1 MIYNFLSDYL
11 SIIIFLFIA
20 LFLSIGFIIA
30 NYLASPSN
38 PDPEKLSAYECG
50 FEAFDDSRM
59 EFDVRFYLVA
69 ILFIIFDLEIAF
81 LFPLG
86 NFFGSL
92 GALGFWSMMVFF
104 GILQLDLFMSGKKE
118 HWNGNKI

>member
-1 MIYNFLSDYL
+1 MIYNFLTDYL

-20 LFLSIGFIIA
+20 LFLSIGFIVA
-30 NYLASPSN
+30 NFLASPSN

-81 LFPLG
+81 SFSLG
-86 NFFGSL
+86 NFFRQFRISWFL
-92 GALGFWSMMVFF
+92 VNDDFF
-104 GILQLDLFMSGKKE
+104 RNFNNWVYL
-118 HWNGNKI
+118 

>member
-1 MIYNFLSDYL
+1 MIYNFLSEYL

-20 LFLSIGFIIA
+20 LFLSIGFIVV

-81 LFPLG
+81 LFPWAI
-86 NFFGSL
+86 SL
-92 GALGFWSMMVFF
+92 GKIGFLGFVSMMIFLF
-104 GILQLDLFMSGKKE
+104 ILTVGFVYEWKKGALDWE
-118 HWNGNKI
+118 